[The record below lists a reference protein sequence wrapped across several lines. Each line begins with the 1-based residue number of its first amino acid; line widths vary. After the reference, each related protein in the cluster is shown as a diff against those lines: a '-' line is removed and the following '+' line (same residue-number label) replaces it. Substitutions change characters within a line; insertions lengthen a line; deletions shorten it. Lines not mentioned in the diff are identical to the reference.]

1 MTRLVVTGSR
11 DWTDRA
17 VVEAALRRLPVGRL
31 AHGGA
36 RGLDTIA
43 AEVATELGWEVV
55 EYPAD
60 WAAHGKAAGSMRNI
74 RMVDAERPTIVLAFP
89 LPGSRGT
96 WHCARYAVSRGV
108 ETWVL
113 QRETWLAYGERAKA
127 EPTPVTDGRYR

>member
-43 AEVATELGWEVV
+43 AEVATELGWVC
-55 EYPAD
+55 
-60 WAAHGKAAGSMRNI
+60 
-74 RMVDAERPTIVLAFP
+74 
-89 LPGSRGT
+89 PGCDPRGE
-96 WHCARYAVSRGV
+96 G
-108 ETWVL
+108 
-113 QRETWLAYGERAKA
+113 
-127 EPTPVTDGRYR
+127 

>member
-1 MTRLVVTGSR
+1 MTRLIVTGSR
-11 DWTDRA
+11 EWTDRA

-31 AHGGA
+31 AHGACVWG
-36 RGLDTIA
+36 GLDEIA
-43 AEVATELGWEVV
+43 DEIARALGWEVAP
-55 EYPAD
+55 YPVLPGERPTA
-60 WAAHGKAAGSMRNI
+60 RNI